1 MYPKLLVSLLLMLA
15 LMAPAM
21 ADTTLTY
28 QGRLDQNGQPASG
41 EFSASF
47 RLFSADTGGSQVGAT
62 LARTVL
68 ISDGLFQADLDFGV
82 QAYETALWLEIGV
95 NGLTLTPRQRIAAA
109 PFAVRALS
117 SSACPGCNDEL
128 EAVVNQ
134 LVASVQTLQSENAAL
149 AAQVSA
155 LQGQLGAANNAID
168 TLQTKTAAL
177 TATGTDLFIEGV
189 NLHVRSGS
197 GSTIGA
203 VNGRGNLII
212 GYNEA
217 SASGSARTG
226 SHNLVMGRLNSYESY
241 GGIVGGVSNR
251 ISGSFASVLSGDSNV
266 ASASGGVIVSGLQ
279 NTVSGTRSVVI
290 SGWRNNAGGL
300 DSAVLGGDSNV
311 TQVSDSTVAGGQSQT
326 ANANARMRAQ
336 GTVVP

>member
-47 RLFSADTGGSQVGAT
+47 RLFSADTGGSQLGAT

-68 ISDGLFQADLDFGV
+68 VSQGLFQADLDFGV
-82 QAYETALWLEIGV
+82 QPYETPLWLEITV
-95 NGLTLTPRQRIAAA
+95 DGLTLTPRQRIAAA

-128 EAVVNQ
+128 AAALNA
-134 LVASVQTLQSENAAL
+134 LVARVELLESGNTAL
-149 AAQVSA
+149 VAQVNM
-155 LQGQLGAANNAID
+155 LQAQLSAANSAID

-177 TATGTDLFIEGV
+177 SATETDLFIDGV

-197 GSTIGA
+197 GSTTGA

-212 GYNEA
+212 GYNEP
-217 SASGSARTG
+217 SATDSVRTG
-226 SHNLVMGRLNSYESY
+226 SHNLVMGRLNSYASY
-241 GGIVGGVSNR
+241 GGIVGGIGNR
-251 ISGSFASVLSGDSNV
+251 ITASFASAISGESNT
-266 ASASGGVIVSGLQ
+266 ASASGSVIVGGLS
-279 NTVSGTRSVVI
+279 NTTNATRAVVVG
-290 SGWRNNAGGL
+290 GWRNNAAGL
-300 DSAVLGGDSNV
+300 DSAVLGGDSNT
-311 TQVSDSTVAGGQSQT
+311 TQSSDTTIAGGQNQT
-326 ANANARMRAQ
+326 SAINGRMRAQ